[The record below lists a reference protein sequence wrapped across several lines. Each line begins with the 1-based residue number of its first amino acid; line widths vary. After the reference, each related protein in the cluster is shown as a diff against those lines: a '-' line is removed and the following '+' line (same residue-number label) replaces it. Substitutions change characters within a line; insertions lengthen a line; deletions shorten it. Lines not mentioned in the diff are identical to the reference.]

1 MQYRRF
7 GDTILLRLDRGE
19 EILTQIKELATTEK
33 IKLAHITALGAVDD
47 LEVGVYKVSEQKY
60 YANHFTGD
68 FEIVSL
74 TGTIDTM
81 NDEFYTHVHIS
92 VGDDHGH
99 VFGGHLTRAR
109 VSATCE
115 MVVRLIDGRLD
126 RQRDS
131 VTGLNLWQLQ

>member
-1 MQYRRF
+1 MQYHLF
-7 GDTILLRLDRGE
+7 GDTILVRLDRGE
-19 EILTQIKELATTEK
+19 EILTQIKALAAAEN

-47 LEVGVYKVSEQKY
+47 LTVGVYKVAEQKY

-81 NDEFYTHVHIS
+81 NDEFYAHLHIS
-92 VGDDHGH
+92 VGDEHGH
-99 VFGGHLTRAR
+99 VFGGHLTEAR
-109 VSATCE
+109 ISATCE
-115 MVVRLIDGRLD
+115 MVVRLIDGHID

-131 VTGLNLWQLQ
+131 ITGLNLWQLG